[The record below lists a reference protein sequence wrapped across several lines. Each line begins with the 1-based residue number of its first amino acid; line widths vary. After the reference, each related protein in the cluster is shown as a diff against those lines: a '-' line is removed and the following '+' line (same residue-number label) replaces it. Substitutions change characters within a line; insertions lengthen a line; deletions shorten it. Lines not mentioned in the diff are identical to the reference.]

1 MRILLVVFFTFLGV
15 NLLIDVLDS
24 DITQKIQERNQT
36 LEQLQ

>member
-15 NLLIDVLDS
+15 NLLVDVLDS